1 DDSLALQGPRASRFE
16 LGGSAAER
24 GGDRLKRRCVVRGL
38 GDRGDEH
45 RAKLVLA
52 VEDDLAFIG
61 EVAKEGALGEPGALG
76 NLGDGRLFV
85 PVLEVQLE
93 RSELQAP
100 ARIRLPSTH
109 TPMLPDDSD

>member
-1 DDSLALQGPRASRFE
+1 V
-16 LGGSAAER
+16 ER
-24 GGDRLKRRCVVRGL
+24 GGDRLKRRCVIRGL

-61 EVAKEGALGEPGALG
+61 EVAKEGALGESCARGD
-76 NLGDGRLFV
+76 LGDCGLFV
-85 PVLEVQLE
+85 AVLEVQLE

-100 ARIRLPSTH
+100 ARVRLPSSQA
-109 TPMLPDDSD
+109 PMLSVDSDLHQVYGSCQ